1 LSKNIKNGIRKPPEN
16 GVIAKMKLTILQW
29 LLQGIPESL
38 ALVTLALALAGEKL
52 EMRRIALLGIIE
64 AVIIFAIRLLPLTFG
79 VHSILSIFSMA
90 LLLNLFLKVRFSRS
104 LLSALIVI
112 IALAVVETVS
122 LSLILY
128 LTGLPYEQFS
138 ENVFAFIL
146 GGWSNVI
153 LLFLLALAVH
163 RWQRGRRALKE
174 EI

>member
-1 LSKNIKNGIRKPPEN
+1 
-16 GVIAKMKLTILQW
+16 MKLTILQW

-112 IALAVVETVS
+112 IALAAAETVS
-122 LSLILY
+122 FYLFLY
-128 LTGLPYEQFS
+128 LTGLSYEQLF
-138 ENVFAFIL
+138 ENLFIYIIS
-146 GGWSNVI
+146 GWPQVI
-153 LLFLLALAVH
+153 LLFLLALAIH
-163 RWQRGRRALKE
+163 RWQQGRRALKE
-174 EI
+174 ESL